1 MTLVIMLESVCLAV
15 MEPAKRL
22 KNDGGGYDKQG
33 IREIRRC
40 CVMKTAV
47 MTDSNS
53 GITKNEA
60 EKLGVFSLPMPVI
73 IDGVTCYEGID
84 LTQEMFY
91 SSLTG
96 GKDVSTSQ
104 PSPGE
109 VMGMWDEILAK
120 GYDEIVHIPM
130 SSGLSNSYESAA
142 GLASGYGGKVQV
154 ADNHRI
160 SVTLRESVLMA
171 KELANRGY
179 LAAEIKKELEE
190 RAYESCIYITVDT
203 LEFLKKGGRITPAG
217 AALGAV
223 LNIKPVLTIQG
234 ERLDAFAKVRG
245 MKKGKH
251 KMLEALE
258 HDLKTRFKDVE
269 MSRIVVGAAGS
280 GLSEEE
286 AKEWTDTLRE
296 KFPEATVYYNPLS
309 FSIGSHTGPGAVGTG
324 IVVR

>member
-1 MTLVIMLESVCLAV
+1 
-15 MEPAKRL
+15 
-22 KNDGGGYDKQG
+22 
-33 IREIRRC
+33 
-40 CVMKTAV
+40 MKTAI

-53 GITKNEA
+53 GITKSEA
-60 EKLGVFSLPMPVI
+60 KELGIFSLPMPVI
-73 IDGVTCYEGID
+73 IDGEICYEGID
-84 LTQEMFY
+84 LTQERFY

-96 GKDVSTSQ
+96 GKDVTTSQ

-109 VMGMWDEILAK
+109 VIGMWDAIFEE

-142 GLASGYGGKVQV
+142 GLAADYDGKVQV

-160 SVTLRESVLMA
+160 SVTLRESVLEA
-171 KELANRGY
+171 KELADQG
-179 LAAEIKKELEE
+179 LSAKEIREELEI

-203 LEFLKKGGRITPAG
+203 LEFLKKGGRITPAA

-251 KMLEALE
+251 KMLEAVR
-258 HDLKTRFKDVE
+258 HDLDTRFQNTE
-269 MSRIVVGAAGS
+269 MSRIVIGAAGS
-280 GLSEEE
+280 GLDENEER
-286 AKEWTDTLRE
+286 EWTDMLKE
-296 KFPEATVYYNPLS
+296 AFPEATVYYNPLS
-309 FSIGSHTGPGAVGTG
+309 FSIGSHTGPGALGTA
-324 IVVR
+324 ISIRR

>member
-1 MTLVIMLESVCLAV
+1 MQIVG
-15 MEPAKRL
+15 RRG
-22 KNDGGGYDKQG
+22 NYDM
-33 IREIRRC
+33 R
-40 CVMKTAV
+40 TAV

-53 GITKNEA
+53 GITKSEA
-60 EKLGVFSLPMPVI
+60 KELGIFSLPMPVI
-73 IDGVTCYEGID
+73 IDGEICYEGID
-84 LTQEMFY
+84 LTQERFY

-96 GKDVSTSQ
+96 GKDVKTSQ

-109 VMGMWDEILAK
+109 VIGMWDAIFAE

-142 GLASGYGGKVQV
+142 GLAADYDGRVQV

-160 SVTLRESVLMA
+160 SVTLRESVLEA
-171 KELANRGY
+171 KELADQG
-179 LAAEIKKELEE
+179 LSAKEIREELEI

-203 LEFLKKGGRITPAG
+203 LEFLKKGGRITPAA

-251 KMLEALE
+251 KMLEALKQ
-258 HDLKTRFKDVE
+258 DLATRFQGIE
-269 MSRIVVGAAGS
+269 MSRIVIGAAGS
-280 GLSEEE
+280 GLGEEE
-286 AKEWTDTLRE
+286 EREWTETL
-296 KFPEATVYYNPLS
+296 KAAFPDATVYYNPLS
-309 FSIGSHTGPGAVGTG
+309 FSIGSHTGPGAVGTA
-324 IVVR
+324 ISIRRS

>member
-1 MTLVIMLESVCLAV
+1 
-15 MEPAKRL
+15 
-22 KNDGGGYDKQG
+22 
-33 IREIRRC
+33 
-40 CVMKTAV
+40 MKTAI

-53 GITKNEA
+53 GISKSEV
-60 EKLGVFSLPMPVI
+60 EGLGIFSLPMPVI

-91 SSLTG
+91 QSLTG

-109 VMGMWDEILAK
+109 VMGMWDEILAS
-120 GYDEIVHIPM
+120 GYEEIVHIPM

-142 GLASGYGGKVQV
+142 GLAADYSGKVQV
-154 ADNHRI
+154 VDNHRI
-160 SVTLRESVLMA
+160 SVTLRESVLEA
-171 KELANRGY
+171 KGLADKGFS
-179 LAAEIKKELEE
+179 AKEIKKELED

-251 KMLEALE
+251 KMLEAVKQDLE
-258 HDLKTRFKDVE
+258 TRFKDVE
-269 MSRIVVGAAGS
+269 MSRVVVGAAGS

-286 AKEWTDTLRE
+286 AQEWTATLKE
-296 KFPEATVYYNPLS
+296 AFPEAAVYYNPLS
-309 FSIGSHTGPGAVGTG
+309 FSIGSHTGPGAVGTAISIRRKEG
-324 IVVR
+324 M

>member
-1 MTLVIMLESVCLAV
+1 
-15 MEPAKRL
+15 MEIAGRRG
-22 KNDGGGYDKQG
+22 NYD
-33 IREIRRC
+33 
-40 CVMKTAV
+40 MKTAI

-53 GITKNEA
+53 GITKSEA
-60 EKLGVFSLPMPVI
+60 KELGIFSLPMPVI
-73 IDGVTCYEGID
+73 IDGEICYEGID
-84 LTQEMFY
+84 LTQERFY

-96 GKDVSTSQ
+96 GKDVKTSQ

-109 VMGMWDEILAK
+109 VIGMWDAIFGE

-142 GLASGYGGKVQV
+142 GLAADYDGRVQV

-160 SVTLRESVLMA
+160 SVTLRESVLEA
-171 KELANRGY
+171 KELADQG
-179 LAAEIKKELEE
+179 LSAKEIREELEI

-203 LEFLKKGGRITPAG
+203 LEFLKKGGRITPAA

-251 KMLEALE
+251 KMLEALKQ
-258 HDLKTRFKDVE
+258 DLATRFQGIE
-269 MSRIVVGAAGS
+269 MSRIVIGAAGS
-280 GLSEEE
+280 GLGEEE
-286 AKEWTDTLRE
+286 EREWTETL
-296 KFPEATVYYNPLS
+296 KAAFPDATVYYNPLS
-309 FSIGSHTGPGAVGTG
+309 FSIGSHTGPGAVGTA
-324 IVVR
+324 ISIRRS